1 MTNPENQ
8 NFQIQKTD
16 INYLKGVGPKRGA
29 ALKKNGISN
38 IGELLRHYPRRYLDR
53 TTVKSIKNLRVSDQA
68 VIIGNVI
75 DFNFKKTFKRTFF
88 EVLVDDGTGIISCL
102 WFNGVSWISDKFE
115 KGDTVAIFGKIEYRN
130 GYSIIHPESDKIGED
145 QNINNTDF

>member
-38 IGELLRHYPRRYLDR
+38 IGELLRH
-53 TTVKSIKNLRVSDQA
+53 
-68 VIIGNVI
+68 
-75 DFNFKKTFKRTFF
+75 
-88 EVLVDDGTGIISCL
+88 
-102 WFNGVSWISDKFE
+102 
-115 KGDTVAIFGKIEYRN
+115 
-130 GYSIIHPESDKIGED
+130 
-145 QNINNTDF
+145 